1 MPSGIS
7 GAITIVGEGKEMSDK
22 DLLRTSHAI
31 RGTTMVWWYEEEKGI
46 CVVGMVGQTVVIP
59 WRSIRGALK
68 RKDKK

>member
-1 MPSGIS
+1 
-7 GAITIVGEGKEMSDK
+7 MSDK